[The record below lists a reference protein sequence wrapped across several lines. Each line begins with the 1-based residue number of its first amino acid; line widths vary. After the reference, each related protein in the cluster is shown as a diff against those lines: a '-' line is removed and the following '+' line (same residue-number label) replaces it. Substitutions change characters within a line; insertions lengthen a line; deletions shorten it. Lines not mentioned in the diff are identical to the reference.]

1 MQAYPIDHISQTEQE
16 GGYWLI
22 SLKLPST
29 CFPTQKSS
37 STTLKNSPPLFHIN
51 DQFRLSNSDE
61 RLFLFQHTPFS
72 TQHHL
77 QFLGKKKVVT
87 TTSSQ
92 LQITPSTL
100 RSPPQIEPTEN
111 LLLLGSELHIAPL
124 FYLAKQRSVHLNAYL
139 NADHGEKKGQ
149 TLALLHSHDAFP
161 FRVKPAQLMSQHLP
175 PQAIGCSTLLEDW
188 KITNR
193 LSNDLGLPGCFDGD
207 LAELFSY
214 WLDQTNQDT
223 LACTP
228 WHIIISAPPT
238 IKKKCLTLSQ
248 PYDWIRV

>member
-22 SLKLPST
+22 SLQLPST
-29 CFPTQKSS
+29 CFPTQKPS
-37 STTLKNSPPLFHIN
+37 STTLKILPPLFHIN

-61 RLFLFQHTPFS
+61 RLFLFQHTPS
-72 TQHHL
+72 NTQHHL
-77 QFLGKKKVVT
+77 QFLCKQPILITDHTKLKIPPPT
-87 TTSSQ
+87 HKSAR
-92 LQITPSTL
+92 QIK
-100 RSPPQIEPTEN
+100 PTEN
-111 LLLLGSELHIAPL
+111 LLFLGSDLHVAPL
-124 FYLAKQRSVHLNAYL
+124 FYLAKQRSMHL
-139 NADHGEKKGQ
+139 NADHDEKKGQ

-193 LSNDLGLPGCFDGD
+193 LTSDLGLPGCFDGD

-214 WLDQTNQDT
+214 WLHQTNQDT
-223 LACTP
+223 HACAP
-228 WHIIISAPPT
+228 WNIMICAPSI

-248 PYDWIRV
+248 SYDWIRV